1 MLKHTLDNVSPG
13 FPHSNQAPFHN
24 PHISAGYLHQGANRR
39 SNRSLTD
46 AYLPQV
52 QCLTAAT
59 VGLRL
64 LRRVGGCR
72 ASAVQHQE
80 ELGQSA

>member
-1 MLKHTLDNVSPG
+1 MYWITFPRGSLTVIRLHFISVVSQQDIYIRG
-13 FPHSNQAPFHN
+13 QT
-24 PHISAGYLHQGANRR
+24 GDL
-39 SNRSLTD
+39 SLTD
-46 AYLPQV
+46 ANLPQV

-72 ASAVQHQE
+72 ASPVQHQE